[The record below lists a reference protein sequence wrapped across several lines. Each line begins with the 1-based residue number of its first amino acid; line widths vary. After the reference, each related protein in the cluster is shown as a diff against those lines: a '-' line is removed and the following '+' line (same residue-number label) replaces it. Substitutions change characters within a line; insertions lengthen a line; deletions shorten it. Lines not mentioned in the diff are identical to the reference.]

1 MTALILKLDIGG
13 QPMSWISWE
22 DAAVHYAK
30 DQVAWT
36 LGDKPHRFFGGVNRM
51 RNERSYLDVHPV
63 VSVRGNTKRSKFMD
77 VPPLSNR
84 ELFSR
89 DRHTCL
95 YCLKE
100 FSDKNLTRDHVI
112 PASRDGKDVWTNLV
126 TACRRC
132 NQRKAA
138 RTPEEAGMK
147 LHAVPYTPNYAE
159 WLILKNRKI
168 LADQMSFLHSLCPER
183 TQWWK

>member
-22 DAAVHYAK
+22 DAAVHYSK

-36 LGDKPHRFFGGVNRM
+36 LGDKPHRFFGGVNRL
-51 RNERSYLDVHPV
+51 RNERSYLDVHSV
-63 VSVRGNTKRSKFMD
+63 VAVRGNTKRSKFMD

-95 YCLKE
+95 YCLNE
-100 FSDKNLTRDHVI
+100 YSDKKLTRDHVI
-112 PASRDGKDVWTNLV
+112 PASRGGKDVWTNLV

-168 LADQMSFLHSLCPER
+168 LVDQMSFLQKLCPQR

>member
-22 DAAVHYAK
+22 DAAVHYSK
-30 DQVAWT
+30 EQVVWT
-36 LGDKPHRFFGGVNRM
+36 LGKTPLRIYGGVNRL
-51 RNERSYLDVHPV
+51 RDERSYLDIHPV
-63 VSVRGNTKRSKFMD
+63 VAVSGNIKQSKFTA
-77 VPPLSNR
+77 VPPLNNR
-84 ELFSR
+84 ELFRR

-95 YCLKE
+95 YCLNE
-100 FSDKNLTRDHVI
+100 FPDKNLTRDHVI
-112 PASRDGKDVWTNLV
+112 PSSRGGKDAWTNLV

-138 RTPEEAGMK
+138 NTPEEAGMT

-168 LADQMSFLHSLCPER
+168 MADQMSFLQSFCPDR
-183 TQWWK
+183 TKWWK